1 MNPNAKEFV
10 FNPSARVWSP
20 NFGASAPPDVI
31 PPSSKVQTPL
41 PIVPPPAPQ
50 ATVQVVSTPHME
62 LQVTKEA
69 SYAKEL
75 DIEVPSS
82 SKAQQG
88 DDMHYCA
95 VEAYIDSNK

>member
-20 NFGASAPPDVI
+20 NFGVSAPPDV

-62 LQVTKEA
+62 LEVTKEA

-75 DIEVPSS
+75 EIEVPPS
-82 SKAQQG
+82 SKVQQG
-88 DDMHYCA
+88 DDTHYCA
-95 VEAYIDSNK
+95 TEAYIDSNK